1 MGLIM
6 ENKNNKIVL
15 ITIIVLLCIF
25 APLTIIGLL
34 SRENI
39 SILEEN
45 PNHEMYYD
53 GYIWFYDKEDKF
65 LSKYECMTEICEY
78 TNTTIDDGTYGINYY
93 KEGKK
98 NSVSLIN
105 EKYAFITD
113 GSVIYLYSADT
124 GTTLQKYKEVKNYK
138 TELEN
143 DAYIIKNDKDVWGV
157 VKFANG
163 LGAMLPFEYSFIGLK
178 NDINEDGTLSTDKF
192 IVQKDTKWY
201 IVDNTGNAITGLIDD
216 PIIDYTND
224 YVFSKNSDKV
234 RIYGYENFEYLQ
246 NYDIKEYILI
256 DSYIGIVTNNFVLVY
271 NHLGESPLKTVSR
284 TDASSNVEIEKVDN
298 KINIKINGEVKESVE
313 LS

>member
-1 MGLIM
+1 M

-45 PNHEMYYD
+45 PNHEKYYD

-256 DSYIGIVTNNFVLVY
+256 DNYIGIVTNNFVLVY
-271 NHLGESPLKTVSR
+271 KHLGESPLKTVSR

>member
-1 MGLIM
+1 M
-6 ENKNNKIVL
+6 ENKNSKVVL

-34 SRENI
+34 SRKNI

-45 PNHEMYYD
+45 PNHDTYFD
-53 GYIWFYDKEDKF
+53 GYIWFYDNEDKF
-65 LSKYECMTEICEY
+65 LSKYECMTELCEY
-78 TNTTIDDGTYGINYY
+78 TNTTIDDDTYGVDYY

-105 EKYAFITD
+105 EKYTFITD
-113 GSVIYLYSADT
+113 GALIHLYSADT
-124 GTTLQKYKEVKNYK
+124 GSVLQSYKEVKNYK

-157 VKFANG
+157 IKFANG

-178 NDINEDGTLSTDKF
+178 NEINDDGTLSTDKF

-201 IVDNTGNAITGLIDD
+201 IVDSNNSAITGYIND
-216 PIIDYTND
+216 PIIDYNND

-234 RIYGYENFEYLQ
+234 RIYSYENFEYLT

-256 DSYIGIVTNNFVLVY
+256 DNHIGIVTNNFVLVY
-271 NHLGESPLKTVSR
+271 KHLGEAPLKTVSR
-284 TDASSNVEIEKVDN
+284 TAANSKVELEKVEN
-298 KINIKINGEVKESVE
+298 KINIKIDGEVKESVE